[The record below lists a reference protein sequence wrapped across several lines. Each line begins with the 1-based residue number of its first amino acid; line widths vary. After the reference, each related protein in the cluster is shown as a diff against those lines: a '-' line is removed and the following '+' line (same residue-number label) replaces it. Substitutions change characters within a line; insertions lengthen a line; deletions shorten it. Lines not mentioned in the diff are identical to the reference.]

1 MNSRERVLAALNHK
15 EPDRVPFDLG
25 GTVITGIH
33 HKAYTALRDKLGLPA
48 REPKIID
55 MIQQL
60 ALVEDDVMDRLG
72 VDVKNISPR
81 SSASFQI
88 TVGDMGE
95 YTYFYDEFKI
105 GWRSPKD
112 GGWYYDMFD
121 HPLKGEIT
129 EARHRPLPAARP
141 AGPRPFRGAARD
153 GHPGA
158 GRRTARRSHGQHL
171 RRHLRAA
178 HLDCAATRTP
188 TPTGDP
194 ARLSPAG

>member
-1 MNSRERVLAALNHK
+1 MNSRERVLLALNHK

-33 HKAYTALRDKLGLPA
+33 HKAYIALRSALGLPA

-95 YTYFYDEFKI
+95 
-105 GWRSPKD
+105 
-112 GGWYYDMFD
+112 
-121 HPLKGEIT
+121 
-129 EARHRPLPAARP
+129 
-141 AGPRPFRGAARD
+141 
-153 GHPGA
+153 
-158 GRRTARRSHGQHL
+158 
-171 RRHLRAA
+171 
-178 HLDCAATRTP
+178 
-188 TPTGDP
+188 
-194 ARLSPAG
+194 